1 MDWDIHF
8 NWALFR
14 GFFNALS
21 ISQDTHVYFI
31 YKLVCIHVLKQIF
44 YVMLH
49 ILRFV
54 THLLC
59 YVTHILCCVVLCCE
73 LRFVFSKFVMWL
85 LSFVSKQGKHC
96 ILDVSG
102 NAIKR
107 LQVAALYPI
116 AIFIRPKSVEAIMW
130 VPRHIPL
137 H

>member
-1 MDWDIHF
+1 MHSCVETNI
-8 NWALFR
+8 LR
-14 GFFNALS
+14 
-21 ISQDTHVYFI
+21 
-31 YKLVCIHVLKQIF
+31 
-44 YVMLH
+44 YVTH
-49 ILRFV
+49 ILRCV
-54 THLLC
+54 THLLR

-116 AIFIRPKSVEAIMW
+116 AIFIRPKSVEAIM
-130 VPRHIPL
+130 
-137 H
+137 